1 MNKCL
6 VRILSFVFCVAMVV
20 GVLPAAQA
28 ETLAG
33 RNNPQLMAMRY
44 DENGEIYFT
53 EAAELVAL
61 TQQVKNYPDVFFSC
75 TYEGSSLLELTSSF
89 TIPQNMAVYCY
100 TGSGNQVRIAP
111 DVTVTVAGF
120 LGAGTL
126 DVQGKLAVANTG
138 GCAASKALKI
148 TGTVQMDG
156 YMNLLS
162 GLGTEVTGS
171 DKIAF
176 GVGGGLWVNCQYNGE
191 EQLRQQ
197 IAAAG
202 KAPANWYYDC
212 YNTGSSLHLA
222 KALTIPENLFLSIRL
237 AGQGDSFTLS
247 GSAITVMGEIDVYSA
262 AVIQNDLVIEQSG
275 YLYADKAAA
284 NGKLVLEGEIFC
296 EGSMDLMHKTVM
308 KEDLFLGPNGWM
320 HVTAPLTMEAAV
332 TNRGVIDF
340 YYGSGVTMKF
350 SKPDQYD
357 DGSGEDTGIIYVN
370 GSDAAFPA
378 DVLAGV
384 KLSDFKVTYVPAGG
398 LETPYWKLTNY
409 REGSNEPP
417 QSSAKEVVAMYRL
430 YNPNSGEHFY
440 TGSNEEK
447 NTLVSAGWHYEGIAW
462 NAPIKS
468 GAPVYRLY
476 NPNNGDHHYTMSAEE
491 RDMLAGVGWKYEG
504 VAWNSASPSN
514 IPMYR
519 LYNPNADCGSH
530 HYTGSTEERDY
541 LVSLG
546 WKYEGIGWYGIA

>member
-28 ETLAG
+28 ETLTG

-100 TGSGNQVRIAP
+100 TGTGNQVRIAP

-156 YMNLLS
+156 YMNLLG

-176 GVGGGLWVNCQYNGE
+176 GVGGGLWVNCQYSGE

-197 IAAAG
+197 IAAAE

-378 DVLAGV
+378 DALAGV
-384 KLSDFKVTYVPAGG
+384 KLSDFKVKYVPAGG

-409 REGSNEPP
+409 GEGSNEPP

-447 NTLVSAGWHYEGIAW
+447 NTLVSAGWKYEGIAW

-476 NPNNGDHHYTMSAEE
+476 NPNNGDHHYTMSETE